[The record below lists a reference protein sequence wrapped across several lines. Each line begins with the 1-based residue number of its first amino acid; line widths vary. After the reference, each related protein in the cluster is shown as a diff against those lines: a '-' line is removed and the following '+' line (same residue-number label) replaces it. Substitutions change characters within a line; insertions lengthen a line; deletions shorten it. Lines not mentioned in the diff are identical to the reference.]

1 MIAKALTKV
10 LPDTNLR
17 IMVTTRKANSCQ
29 EVEEKIRDT
38 NPYARLEIAAKE
50 VLVDQELNQEVPEV
64 VPRQTGNLWMIQ
76 ITV

>member
-17 IMVTTRKANSCQ
+17 IMVTTRKANNCQ
-29 EVEEKIRDT
+29 EVEEKIRVT

-64 VPRQTGNLWMIQ
+64 APRQTGNLWMIQ